1 MRKLM
6 FTVLLCLICAATS
19 AAQTTDGKSLKADT
33 LKAKTLEAV
42 TIRGQKPLVEQRPD
56 GIIFNAKSLPS
67 AAGSDGADI
76 LRKVPMLSVDADGG
90 VTMRGSSNIRVFIDG
105 KPSEVY
111 ASSVS
116 DALKAI
122 RGENIVKVEVI
133 TNPSARY
140 DAEGTDGVINIITK
154 KIRKDATNGS
164 ITGVLANRS
173 ESVMAEVH
181 SKRGKL
187 LVNADG
193 YYQKYWNKNGNE
205 LERVTE
211 NLTLFQKNESR
222 QKGDYFFGGA
232 NMLFSIDSLNTLSI
246 GYRARRMPN
255 KTVTVSDNFTE
266 ADNESIPAF
275 RRNIITPM
283 DNKGDSF
290 NAGYNGTSRNG
301 RQEISVLAM
310 YAMFNGT
317 SGYDMEQVQHELMNY
332 RENFK
337 SNMLLCDFTFQ
348 GDYTNSFNEHW
359 KLETGIKLTL
369 KNMNSDNRFGVYRF
383 DQSEFVND
391 AARANHFSYLNDIY
405 AVYSSV
411 SLKLE
416 KWAIVAGMRYEQ
428 TKLSAVFQDTSLRVP
443 SYDNV
448 IPQIL
453 VNRMIGEKTSLKLNY
468 TTRIARPYFGY
479 LNPTINRSDSL
490 TVQYGNP
497 YLRPELT
504 NRYQV
509 SLTQTDPKLFKDFA
523 LFFNDNKNSI
533 ENIRT
538 LLSGGLFESTFR
550 NVGKNSRL
558 GLSATLTWKPASKFT
573 LGGTF
578 TGQYVWLESAALG
591 ISNSGL
597 MRQLVINSS
606 YKIGAGFSVDFY
618 GFFDSKN
625 LRLQGYRSGWKYY
638 SMTISKKFKN
648 ERINLSLRLDAFLT
662 PHTFITEEVISEA
675 YRQVQT
681 FRYQNQNI
689 RLSVSFKL
697 GKKEIKNPRMRQLE
711 NPD

>member
-1 MRKLM
+1 MRN
-6 FTVLLCLICAATS
+6 FVFVALLCAICTISSS
-19 AAQTTDGKSLKADT
+19 AQDANNKDTKVDT

-42 TIRGQKPLVEQRPD
+42 TIRGQKPLVEQRAD
-56 GIIFNAKSLPS
+56 GITFNAESLPS
-67 AAGSDGADI
+67 PAGSDGADI

-140 DAEGTDGVINIITK
+140 DAEGTDGVINIITR

-164 ITGVLANRS
+164 ITGVLANRN
-173 ESVMAEVH
+173 ESIMAEVH
-181 SKRGKL
+181 SKRGKV

-193 YYQKYWNKNGNE
+193 YYQKYWNKNGAE
-205 LERVTE
+205 LERTTAQ
-211 NLTLFQKNESR
+211 LTLIQRNESR

-255 KTVTVSDNFTE
+255 QTVTVSDNFTE
-266 ADNESIPAF
+266 VDDELIPAF

-283 DNKGDSF
+283 DNKGNSF
-290 NAGYNGTSRNG
+290 NAGYNGASQNG

-317 SGYDMEQVQHELMNY
+317 SGYDMEQVQHELISY

-337 SNMLLCDFTFQ
+337 SNMRLRDFTFQ
-348 GDYTNSFNEHW
+348 GDYTNSFHEHW
-359 KLETGIKLTL
+359 KLETGVKLTR
-369 KNMNSDNRFGVYRF
+369 KNMNSDNRFGIYHF
-383 DQSEFVND
+383 DESEFVND
-391 AARANHFSYLNDIY
+391 AARGNHFSYLNNIY
-405 AVYSSV
+405 AVYGSV

-416 KWAIVAGMRYEQ
+416 KWAIVTGIRYERA
-428 TKLSAVFQDTSLRVP
+428 KLNAVFQDTSLRVP
-443 SYDNV
+443 SYDHV

-453 VNRMIGEKTSLKLNY
+453 ITRMISEKTSLKFNY

-479 LNPTINRSDSL
+479 LNPTVNRSDSL
-490 TVQYGNP
+490 TAQYGNP

-504 NRYQV
+504 NRYQI

-523 LFFNDNKNSI
+523 LFFNDNRNSI

-538 LLSGGLFESTFR
+538 PLSAGLFESTFR
-550 NVGKNSRL
+550 NVGKNRRL
-558 GLSATLTWKPASKFT
+558 GLSATLTWKPAPKFT
-573 LGGTF
+573 LGSTF
-578 TGQYVWLESAALG
+578 TGQYVWLRSAALG

-638 SMTISKKFKN
+638 SMTINKKSKN

-662 PHTFITEEVISEA
+662 PHTFIKEEVISQA
-675 YRQVQT
+675 YRQIQT

-689 RLSVSFKL
+689 RFSASFKL
-697 GKKEIKNPRMRQLE
+697 GKKEIENPKMRQLE
-711 NPD
+711 NSD